1 MENLSLT
8 VKGIKAKLLEL
19 VKKHQLTLEQLEQEK
34 KRVEELQQ
42 EIADIRG
49 ELNELNDKNKILKIA
64 GQSSDGSN
72 REMKLKLN
80 ELVRE
85 VDKCIA
91 QFNK

>member
-42 EIADIRG
+42 EIADLRG
-49 ELNELNDKNKILKIA
+49 ELNELNDKNCWTIDRWQ
-64 GQSSDGSN
+64 QSRNEVEIKRTCTGS
-72 REMKLKLN
+72 R
-80 ELVRE
+80 
-85 VDKCIA
+85 
-91 QFNK
+91 